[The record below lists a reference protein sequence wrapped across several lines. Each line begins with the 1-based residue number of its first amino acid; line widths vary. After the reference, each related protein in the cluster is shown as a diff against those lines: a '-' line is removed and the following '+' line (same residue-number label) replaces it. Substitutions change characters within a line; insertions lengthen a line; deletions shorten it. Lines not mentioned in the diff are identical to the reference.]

1 MFEMKPL
8 PYAPDALGEYMSA
21 RTLEFHYGKHY
32 RTYVETLN
40 KLIAGTGFEHLPLEE
55 IIQKTYGLAEYQ
67 AIFNNAGQVYNHEMF
82 WNSMTPNGGGVP
94 QGRLAEKIKESF
106 GSFEKFKEEFK
117 NAAITQFGSGWAW
130 LTVDGGKLKIIKTAN
145 GDTPVA
151 RGIKPLLNIDVWEH
165 AYYLDYQNRRAD
177 FAENF
182 LQHLVKWPE
191 FD

>member
-55 IIQKTYGLAEYQ
+55 IIQKTYGKTEYQ

-82 WNSMTPNGGGVP
+82 WNSMTPNGGGIP

-117 NAAITQFGSGWAW
+117 NVAITQFGSGWGW
-130 LTVDGGKLKIIKTAN
+130 LAVDDGKLKIIKTAN